1 LEVRLAAAL
10 VAEGHGRV
18 LTAKVDVAEN
28 VEKTS
33 APAEDVTEAVAPKAS
48 AVVENGANVWPD
60 ENAEAAFIA
69 DARQRG
75 EPVKAAVAMVQAAED
90 KEDLRRS
97 TPPLAELVNR
107 LSPAVREVLDD
118 LFRVKFTTV
127 RRVPKSVLKG

>member
-1 LEVRLAAAL
+1 MAAAL

-33 APAEDVTEAVAPKAS
+33 AQAEDVAEAAATAAPATM
-48 AVVENGANVWPD
+48 ENGANVWPD

-75 EPVKAAVAMVQAAED
+75 EPVKAAVATVQAAEE

>member
-1 LEVRLAAAL
+1 MAAAL

-33 APAEDVTEAVAPKAS
+33 AQAEDVAEAAATAAPATM
-48 AVVENGANVWPD
+48 ENGANVWPD

-69 DARQRG
+69 DARHRG
-75 EPVKAAVAMVQAAED
+75 EPVKAAAVTVQAAEE
-90 KEDLRRS
+90 KEDLQRS

>member
-1 LEVRLAAAL
+1 MEVRLAAAL

-18 LTAKVDVAEN
+18 LTAKVAVAEN

-33 APAEDVTEAVAPKAS
+33 AQAEDVAEGVAPKAP
-48 AVVENGANVWPD
+48 AVVENGANVWSD

-75 EPVKAAVAMVQAAED
+75 EPVKAAVATVQAAEE

>member
-1 LEVRLAAAL
+1 MAAAL

-18 LTAKVDVAEN
+18 LTAKADVAEN
-28 VEKTS
+28 VEKTI
-33 APAEDVTEAVAPKAS
+33 APGEDATEAVAPTAP

-75 EPVKAAVAMVQAAED
+75 EPVKAAVATVQAAEEKD
-90 KEDLRRS
+90 DLRRS
-97 TPPLAELVNR
+97 TPPLAELVDR